1 MAWAEPMFD
10 IVVLEDDDLVRD
22 VLTDIIEAEGFV
34 VRPAATADEALAHL
48 ASSGG
53 CSLLLT
59 DIDLGPGPDGF
70 DAARVAQERHPA
82 LPVIY
87 LTGRPAHGNNRHFGP
102 NERFLRKPFRTRE
115 LVDAM
120 RSLGVNPPE
129 VGQSGTG
136 LSENG
141 LSENGLPGD

>member
-1 MAWAEPMFD
+1 MAWAGQMFD
-10 IVVLEDDDLVRD
+10 VVVLEDDDLVRD
-22 VLTDIIEAEGFV
+22 VLTDIIEAEGFA
-34 VRPAATADEALAHL
+34 VRPAATADIALAHL

-82 LPVIY
+82 LPIIY

-129 VGQSGTG
+129 AG
-136 LSENG
+136 LS
-141 LSENGLPGD
+141 GDLN